1 MMMQK
6 ILTRYSHVFTNS
18 DHVYL
23 QWLPKIEVYLW
34 VWESQTN
41 YVLIHLAGLTI
52 QDDVIANFHFQILG
66 SY

>member
-41 YVLIHLAGLTI
+41 HVLIHLAGLTI
-52 QDDVIANFHFQILG
+52 QDDVIANFLFQILG